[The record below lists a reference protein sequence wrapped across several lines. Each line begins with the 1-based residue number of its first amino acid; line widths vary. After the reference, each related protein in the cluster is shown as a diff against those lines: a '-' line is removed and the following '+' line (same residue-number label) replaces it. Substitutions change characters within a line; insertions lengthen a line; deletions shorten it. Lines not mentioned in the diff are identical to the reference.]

1 MSTKLILFLA
11 FLRFLIPVVQAG
23 CEVDDGWVSY
33 KNEKCY
39 KIFDDLATR
48 VNADE
53 KCSSEVS
60 QSGEVAQVLT
70 IRSKAEQEFLTRFIF
85 QESEIFD
92 NVWLGANRS
101 ELSDFEWQDRSKLTY
116 TNWAPGSPSNSSE
129 NNCLQFTSKLGKRAN
144 VLEPEDGLWKD
155 VHCNRRNLIIC
166 ERPPSLT
173 LRELQDIVY
182 GLVKNPV
189 PIGFLYTEY
198 PNQPS
203 PQEIWPNVIWEDVT
217 STYAGLFFRALG
229 GESEK
234 FGTRQDGNA
243 PRLTSVSS
251 KMVDYPKHTHYVDVP
266 QHGSSDWLHTGD
278 DNGPDQ
284 LINSWLTSFTNT
296 GGEVRPKNTAIR
308 IWRRKN

>member
-1 MSTKLILFLA
+1 
-11 FLRFLIPVVQAG
+11 LIPVVQAG
-23 CEVDDGWVSY
+23 CEVGDGWISY

-53 KCSSEVS
+53 KCSSQVS

-155 VHCNRRNLIIC
+155 VHCNRRNLIVC

-173 LRELQDIVY
+173 LREVQDILFE
-182 GLVKNPV
+182 LVRNPV
-189 PIGFLYTEY
+189 PVGFLYTEY

-203 PQEIWPNVIWEDVT
+203 PKEIWPNIIWEDVT

-243 PRLTSVSS
+243 PRLSSVSWR
-251 KMVDYPKHTHYVDVP
+251 MYVPGTKLSRSYSVSVP
-266 QHGSSDWLHTGD
+266 EQGSSGWVHTGD
-278 DNGPDQ
+278 DNYPDY
-284 LINSWLTSFTNT
+284 NSWQISFTNS
-296 GGEVRPKNTAIR
+296 GGEVRPKNMAIR
-308 IWRRKN
+308 IWRRKY